1 MASPPL
7 EGRLLL
13 VRERRHAALEILGAA
28 ARRDRP
34 DLELHLRLEALPRRV
49 VEEPL
54 RAPECERLSVREL
67 ARERLHGAGELRIGH
82 DARHEPPL
90 ESLAGRED
98 AVGEVEL
105 HRPTARR
112 RTSCRASSACAG
124 RWSSTS
130 PTASSR

>member
-54 RAPECERLSVREL
+54 RAPECERRSVRNL
-67 ARERLHGAGELRIGH
+67 ARERLRRAGELRVGH

-90 ESLAGRED
+90 ESLAGRRSE
-98 AVGEVEL
+98 EHTSEL
-105 HRPTARR
+105 QSQSNLVCRLLLEKKTIVDGRSAARPE
-112 RTSCRASSACAG
+112 
-124 RWSSTS
+124 
-130 PTASSR
+130 P